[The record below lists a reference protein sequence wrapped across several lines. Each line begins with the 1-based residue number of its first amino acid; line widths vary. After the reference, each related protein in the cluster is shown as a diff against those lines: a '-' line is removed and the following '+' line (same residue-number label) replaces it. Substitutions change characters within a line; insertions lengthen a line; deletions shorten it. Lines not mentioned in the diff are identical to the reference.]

1 MSTVVSLE
9 TRGGVGVVR
18 IDKPP
23 VNALGRAV
31 RDGLQEAFER
41 VRDDDAI
48 RAAVLCCAGRT
59 FVAGADI
66 AEFESEQFS
75 ADLFHQT
82 LDMIEALDKPV
93 VAAIHGTALGGGLEL
108 ALACHYRVATAD
120 AKVGLPEVT
129 LGLLPGAAGTQ
140 RLPRIA
146 GASLGLDMIITG
158 KPIPAKRGVEAGIID
173 QIVKTDLLEGAIA
186 VAEQLAEQDAPFRRI
201 SDMQVDAA
209 SVPPTLFDDARA
221 ALQRRPTGNPAPE
234 RIIQCVEAAVS
245 KPFAEGVQVESRLF
259 QECLHS
265 RESAALRYRFFAERE
280 AAKVP
285 GLPKDVQ
292 LRDIR
297 RVGVVGAGTM
307 GGGIAMNFA
316 NAGIPVV
323 IVETG
328 QEALDRGLG
337 IVRRNYEATAAKGR
351 LSEEQVEQRM
361 GLLQG
366 ALDYAD
372 LADCDLVIEAVFENM
387 DIKREV
393 LARLGKVCK
402 ADAIIASNTSTLD
415 VDALAQASGRPA
427 DVLGMHFFSPANVMR
442 LLEVVRGEQTA
453 PEVLAT
459 VMRLARAIG
468 KVPVVSGV
476 CYGFI
481 GNRMLEPY
489 LREAEFLLMEGATP
503 AQVDRAIQ
511 SLGLAMG
518 PCRMIDLAGVD
529 VAAKVVQ
536 ENRKAGGLP
545 DDSAY
550 RAVVQKLMDLGRHGQ
565 KTEAGYYR
573 YENRKPVDDPEVQ
586 RVCAALAEE
595 HGIARRDAISDQEII
610 ERCLYPLINEGVR
623 ILEEG
628 ISYRPGD
635 IDTVWINGYG
645 FPDWLGG
652 PMFWADTVGVDK
664 VAERLAHYAQAR
676 GDAHGYWSRAALLE
690 RMVAQALRF
699 ADWPFEGG
707 R

>member
-1 MSTVVSLE
+1 MSTVVRLE
-9 TRGGVGVVR
+9 TRGSVAVVCV
-18 IDKPP
+18 DKPP

-31 RDGLQEAFER
+31 RDGLQQAFEQ
-41 VRDDDAI
+41 VRDDDGI
-48 RAAVLCCAGRT
+48 RSAVLHCAGRT

-66 AEFESEQFS
+66 AEFDSGAFDGQ
-75 ADLFHQT
+75 LFHQT
-82 LDMIEALDKPV
+82 LDMIEGLDKPV

-108 ALACHYRVATAD
+108 ALACHSRVAVPD

-158 KPIPAKRGVEAGIID
+158 KPISAKRAQEAGIID
-173 QIVKTDLLEGAIA
+173 QVIKTDLLEGAIA
-186 VAEQLAEQDAPFRRI
+186 VAENLAAQDAPVRRI
-201 SDMQVDAA
+201 SEMQVDPATVPA
-209 SVPPTLFDDARA
+209 SLFDDARA
-221 ALQRRPTGNPAPE
+221 TLQRRPTGNPAPE
-234 RIIQCVEAAVS
+234 RIIQCVEAAV
-245 KPFAEGVQVESRLF
+245 KLPFAEGVQVEARLF
-259 QECLHS
+259 HECLNS
-265 RESAALRYRFFAERE
+265 RESAALRHRFFAERE

-316 NAGIPVV
+316 NAGLPVTL
-323 IVETG
+323 VEAS
-328 QEALDRGLG
+328 QEALDRGLA
-337 IVRRNYEATAAKGR
+337 IVRDNYDTTAAKGR
-351 LSEEQVEQRM
+351 LTESQVEERM
-361 GLLQG
+361 ALLQG
-366 ALDYAD
+366 SLDDAD
-372 LADCDLVIEAVFENM
+372 LGDCDLVIEAVFENM
-387 DIKREV
+387 DIKRQV
-393 LARLGKVCK
+393 LARLGKACK
-402 ADAIIASNTSTLD
+402 PGAIIASNTSTLD

-442 LLEVVRGEQTA
+442 LLEVVRGAETA

-459 VMRLARAIG
+459 VMRLARGIG

-489 LREAEFLLMEGATP
+489 LRETEFLLMEGATP
-503 AQVDRAIQ
+503 AQVDGAIQ

-545 DDSAY
+545 DDPAY
-550 RAVVQKLMDLGRHGQ
+550 RAVVQKLMAMGRHGQ
-565 KTEAGYYR
+565 KTKAGYYR
-573 YENRKPVDDPEVQ
+573 YENRKPVDDPEVMQ
-586 RVCAALAEE
+586 LCADLAKE
-595 HGIARRDAISDQEII
+595 HGISRRDDISDQEII
-610 ERCLYPLINEGVR
+610 ERCLYPLINEGAR

-652 PMFWADTVGVDK
+652 PMFWADTVGVQN
-664 VAERLAHYAQAR
+664 VADRLAHYAEHR
-676 GDAHGYWSRAALLE
+676 GDAHAYWDRSALLE
-690 RMVAQALRF
+690 RMVSQGLRF
-699 ADWPFEGG
+699 ADWPFSD

>member
-9 TRGGVGVVR
+9 KRGSVAVVC

-31 RDGLQEAFER
+31 RDGLQQAFEQ

-48 RAAVLCCAGRT
+48 KAAVLCTAGRT

-66 AEFESEQFS
+66 AEFEAPDFDAS
-75 ADLFHQT
+75 LFHQT
-82 LDMIEALDKPV
+82 LDMIEGLDKPV
-93 VAAIHGTALGGGLEL
+93 VAALHGTALGGGLEL
-108 ALACHYRVATAD
+108 ALACHYRVASPGTR
-120 AKVGLPEVT
+120 VGLPEVT

-146 GASLGLDMIITG
+146 GASLALDMIITG
-158 KPIPAKRGVEAGIID
+158 KPIDAGRALEAGLID

-186 VAEQLAEQDAPFRRI
+186 VAEERAEQDAPVRRI
-201 SDMQVDAA
+201 SEMQVDPAT
-209 SVPPTLFDDARA
+209 VPESLFQDARES
-221 ALQRRPTGNPAPE
+221 LRRRPTGNPAPE
-234 RIIQCVEAAVS
+234 RIIQCVEAAVNR
-245 KPFAEGVQVESRLF
+245 PFPEGVQVEARLF
-259 QECLHS
+259 QECRES

-280 AAKVP
+280 AAKIP
-285 GLPKDVQ
+285 GLPKDLS
-292 LRDIR
+292 LREIR
-297 RVGVVGAGTM
+297 TVGVVGAGTM

-316 NAGIPVV
+316 NVGIPVKLLEV
-323 IVETG
+323 K
-328 QEALDRGLG
+328 QEALDKGLAV
-337 IVRRNYEATAAKGR
+337 IRRNYENTAKKGR
-351 LSEEQVEQRM
+351 ISMDDVEKRMSLIQGTLSY
-361 GLLQG
+361 
-366 ALDYAD
+366 DD
-372 LADCDLVIEAVFENM
+372 LAGADLVIEAVFENM
-387 DIKREV
+387 DIKRQV
-393 LARLGKVCK
+393 LGRLGQVCREG
-402 ADAIIASNTSTLD
+402 AIIASNTSTLD
-415 VDALAQASGRPA
+415 VDELARATGRPT

-453 PEVLAT
+453 PDVLAT
-459 VMRLARAIG
+459 VMKLAKAIG

-489 LREAEFLLMEGATP
+489 LRETEFLLMEGASP

-536 ENRKAGGLP
+536 EHAKAGGLP
-545 DDSAY
+545 DDPAY
-550 RAVVQKLMDLGRHGQ
+550 RAVVQKLMAEGRHGQ

-573 YENRKPVDDPEVQ
+573 YEDRKPVDDPEVA
-586 RVCAALAEE
+586 RICAELAEE
-595 HGIARRDAISDQEII
+595 HGIQQRSDITDQEII
-610 ERCLYPLINEGVR
+610 ERCLYPLINEGAR

-652 PMFWADTVGVDK
+652 PMFWADTIGVPEI
-664 VAERLAHYAQAR
+664 ARRLAHYGEAR
-676 GDAHGYWSRAALLE
+676 GNAHGYWDQAALLE
-690 RMVAQALRF
+690 RMVADGLRF
-699 ADWPFEGG
+699 ADWPFDG
-707 R
+707 

>member
-9 TRGGVGVVR
+9 KRGSVAVVC

-31 RDGLQEAFER
+31 RDGLQEAFEQ
-41 VRDDDAI
+41 VRDDDSI
-48 RAAVLCCAGRT
+48 KAAVLCTAGRT

-66 AEFESEQFS
+66 AEFEAPDFDAS
-75 ADLFHQT
+75 LFHQT
-82 LDMIEALDKPV
+82 LDMIEGLDKPV
-93 VAAIHGTALGGGLEL
+93 VAALHGTALGGGLEL
-108 ALACHYRVATAD
+108 ALACHYRVAAPGTR
-120 AKVGLPEVT
+120 VGLPEVT

-146 GASLGLDMIITG
+146 GASLALDMIITG
-158 KPIPAKRGVEAGIID
+158 RPIDAGRALEAGVID
-173 QIVKTDLLEGAIA
+173 QIVKTDLLDGAIA
-186 VAEQLAEQDAPFRRI
+186 VAEQRAEQDAPVRRI
-201 SDMQVDAA
+201 SDMQVDPATA
-209 SVPPTLFDDARA
+209 PETLFQDARES
-221 ALQRRPTGNPAPE
+221 LRRRPTGNPAPE
-234 RIIQCVEAAVS
+234 RIIQCVEAAVNR
-245 KPFAEGVQVESRLF
+245 PFAEGVQVEAQLF
-259 QECLHS
+259 QECRES

-280 AAKVP
+280 AAKIP
-285 GLPKDVQ
+285 GLPKDLS
-292 LRDIR
+292 LREIR
-297 RVGVVGAGTM
+297 TVGVVGAGTM

-316 NAGIPVV
+316 NVGMPVKLLEV
-323 IVETG
+323 K
-328 QEALDRGLG
+328 QEALEKGLAV
-337 IVRRNYEATAAKGR
+337 IRRNYENTAKKGR
-351 LSEEQVEQRM
+351 ISMDDVEKRMSLIQGTLSY
-361 GLLQG
+361 
-366 ALDYAD
+366 DD
-372 LADCDLVIEAVFENM
+372 LAETDLVIEAVFENM
-387 DIKREV
+387 DIKRQV
-393 LARLGKVCK
+393 LGRLGQVCREG
-402 ADAIIASNTSTLD
+402 AIIASNTSTLD
-415 VDALAQASGRPA
+415 VDELARATGRPA

-459 VMRLARAIG
+459 VMKLAKAIG

-489 LREAEFLLMEGATP
+489 LRETEFLLMEGASP
-503 AQVDRAIQ
+503 SQVDRAIQ

-536 ENRKAGGLP
+536 EHAKAGGLP
-545 DDSAY
+545 DDPAY
-550 RAVVQKLMDLGRHGQ
+550 RAVVQKLMAQGRHGQ

-573 YENRKPVDDPEVQ
+573 YEDRKPVDDPEVA
-586 RVCAALAEE
+586 RVCAELAEQ
-595 HGIARRDAISDQEII
+595 HGIRQRSDITDQEII
-610 ERCLYPLINEGVR
+610 ERCLYPLINEGAR

-652 PMFWADTVGVDK
+652 PMFWADTVGVPEI
-664 VAERLAHYAQAR
+664 ARRLAHYGEVR
-676 GDAHGYWSRAALLE
+676 GNAHGYWDQAALLE
-690 RMVAQALRF
+690 RMVAEGLRF
-699 ADWPFEGG
+699 TDWPFD